1 MNKPIERQGVFAEF
15 VSTPD
20 QNIYEIPDGLNKN
33 EAPVAEPTA
42 VSLHA
47 VLMGEQALRKPLS
60 ECKTLIQGGGA
71 IGLLCGLILSKIK
84 GNKDIILSDPNKL
97 RLKECSKYLEA
108 KYVTPN
114 DKEISSNKFDVV
126 FDSVGLEISRQQA
139 IEVVKPGGTIIHI
152 GLTQPAG
159 TFNFR
164 KMTLQEVTV
173 IGTYCYTN
181 KDFEQTLKILS
192 NKDIGPLDWIEFR
205 ELKSGGDAFK
215 QIHDGTC
222 VAPKIILLP

>member
-1 MNKPIERQGVFAEF
+1 MLSAPLTLRISSADNSFSVNSKTLT
-15 VSTPD
+15 VSE
-20 QNIYEIPDGLNKN
+20 Y
-33 EAPVAEPTA
+33 AEP
-42 VSLHA
+42 
-47 VLMGEQALRKPLS
+47 RKINDVI
-60 ECKTLIQGGGA
+60 KI
-71 IGLLCGLILSKIK
+71 SKIK

-108 KYVTPN
+108 KYVAPN
-114 DKEISSNKFDVV
+114 DKEIASNNFDIV
-126 FDSVGLEISRQQA
+126 FDTVGLEISRQQA

-181 KDFEQTLKILS
+181 KDFEQTLKILA
-192 NKDIGPLDWIEFR
+192 NKDIGSLDWIEFR
-205 ELKSGGDAFK
+205 DLKSGGDAFK

>member
-1 MNKPIERQGVFAEF
+1 MVDLYKSLTI
-15 VSTPD
+15 
-20 QNIYEIPDGLNKN
+20 I
-33 EAPVAEPTA
+33 APE
-42 VSLHA
+42 
-47 VLMGEQALRKPLS
+47 
-60 ECKTLIQGGGA
+60 
-71 IGLLCGLILSKIK
+71 LILALVAMTLLMIGSFYQKKSI
-84 GNKDIILSDPNKL
+84 NLIITLSFITLIILSIN
-97 RLKECSKYLEA
+97 EES
-108 KYVTPN
+108 
-114 DKEISSNKFDVV
+114 
-126 FDSVGLEISRQQA
+126 
-139 IEVVKPGGTIIHI
+139 
-152 GLTQPAG
+152 